1 MTVSSIYLQKGD
13 VNFADKHNSR
23 NTEKEPSYLLEKQYR
38 KTNDF
43 VKIAD
48 AHTLYHEQ
56 LFIRQKSH
64 ARGRTPELKDVFYE
78 AVVNLEEKHTLQ
90 DVQKV
95 ASHLK
100 AVYGFQPCSIA
111 IHRDEGY
118 VDKITKEVKY
128 NLHAHLTFLCMKDGI
143 STKRK
148 LNAKKLSEMQ
158 TEVANIL
165 GMKRGQ
171 EHSKAKRLDHQ
182 QYRAVKR
189 AEEELMREDAKNFCK
204 LHNEKINK
212 LQSTM
217 IQPLLKLSQE
227 LTEEKSQLETEKAE
241 LETKLEAEKK
251 NVKTV
256 YVDKPVPRVLTDD
269 EIELLPRVAELKK
282 KLTESETALTEAP
295 IKTQKELNDLKSKI
309 RKEMIAESGFTQEQY
324 KALNEAAASI
334 KKFLKTEN
342 YTVSDVI
349 NTLLGS
355 ISKVKTLTSEKTQ
368 LETQLE
374 AEKKNVKTETVT
386 KTVLRDY
393 TDDEIDNLPKVVKLN
408 STVKSLNETIKDK
421 NQKIAENEQKLTKK
435 VQKIV
440 IINRNSSILT
450 ENQISNLPQMK
461 GLKAQKD
468 YFDKAYNAELKIHQ
482 QLQEENNQ
490 LSAKLKTVTEE
501 RDILSKFNST
511 VLQVIQA
518 MHSDFDLEHPIE
530 SLKKIYIAWKTQH
543 QKSTE
548 TPQKRSQSDENTIKR
563 VEVQQTSQSQSM
575 SVLNASQPKEKR
587 YSVVI
592 SRQSYDLTAKDI
604 HDWLEDYPEDK
615 DSIAKQLSEADRRE
629 VFGEPTRTAQKQT
642 PARVRHGFEH

>member
-324 KALNEAAASI
+324 KALNAAAADI
-334 KKFLKTEN
+334 KKLLKTES
-342 YTVSDVI
+342 YTASDII
-349 NTLLGS
+349 NTLLNNV
-355 ISKVKTLTSEKTQ
+355 SKIAQLETEKQTLT
-368 LETQLE
+368 TQLE
-374 AEKKNVKTETVT
+374 AEKKNIKTVT
-386 KTVLRDY
+386 KSVLRDY
-393 TDDEIDNLPKVVKLN
+393 TDDEIDNLPKVVELN
-408 STVKSLNETIKDK
+408 GTVKSLNEQLEAEKK
-421 NQKIAENEQKLTKK
+421 N
-435 VQKIV
+435 V
-440 IINRNSSILT
+440 
-450 ENQISNLPQMK
+450 
-461 GLKAQKD
+461 
-468 YFDKAYNAELKIHQ
+468 
-482 QLQEENNQ
+482 
-490 LSAKLKTVTEE
+490 KTVYVDKPVP
-501 RDILSKFNST
+501 R
-511 VLQVIQA
+511 VLT
-518 MHSDFDLEHPIE
+518 DDEIE
-530 SLKKIYIAWKTQH
+530 LLPRVVSLKKKLTELQQKVESLTQAQSQRELERQSATVTVHNFESKH
-543 QKSTE
+543 QKSSI
-548 TPQKRSQSDENTIKR
+548 TPQKRSQSDESTIKR
-563 VEVQQTSQSQSM
+563 VEVQQISQSQPM
-575 SVLNASQPKEKR
+575 SKFEAPQPKEKLYTVQGLGYMTAKQIR
-587 YSVVI
+587 AEA
-592 SRQSYDLTAKDI
+592 QSDDIGHFTSEEFKRALTAD
-604 HDWLEDYPEDK
+604 EF
-615 DSIAKQLSEADRRE
+615 RE
-629 VFGEPTRTAQKQT
+629 VFGEPQQVPQKKQSLF
-642 PARVRHGFEH
+642 ARVKHSLER

>member
-269 EIELLPRVAELKK
+269 EIELLPRVVSLKK
-282 KLTESETALTEAP
+282 KLTELQQKVESLTQA
-295 IKTQKELNDLKSKI
+295 QSQRELERQS
-309 RKEMIAESGFTQEQY
+309 AT
-324 KALNEAAASI
+324 
-334 KKFLKTEN
+334 
-342 YTVSDVI
+342 TVHNFEHKD
-349 NTLLGS
+349 
-355 ISKVKTLTSEKTQ
+355 
-368 LETQLE
+368 
-374 AEKKNVKTETVT
+374 
-386 KTVLRDY
+386 
-393 TDDEIDNLPKVVKLN
+393 
-408 STVKSLNETIKDK
+408 STVKPQTEVKQHKSDDELSLSEMISKYTSSSGTANRSETKTEDHEDK
-421 NQKIAENEQKLTKK
+421 TYLVLGIGYMTAE
-435 VQKIV
+435 
-440 IINRNSSILT
+440 
-450 ENQISNLPQMK
+450 QMR
-461 GLKAQKD
+461 
-468 YFDKAYNAELKIHQ
+468 AE
-482 QLQEENNQ
+482 
-490 LSAKLKTVTEE
+490 A
-501 RDILSKFNST
+501 
-511 VLQVIQA
+511 
-518 MHSDFDLEHPIE
+518 
-530 SLKKIYIAWKTQH
+530 
-543 QKSTE
+543 
-548 TPQKRSQSDENTIKR
+548 QSDDIGHYTLDDFKR
-563 VEVQQTSQSQSM
+563 ALTADEFNEVFDNHQSKNEHRDH
-575 SVLNASQPKEKR
+575 LNAHRTMKR
-587 YSVVI
+587 
-592 SRQSYDLTAKDI
+592 
-604 HDWLEDYPEDK
+604 
-615 DSIAKQLSEADRRE
+615 
-629 VFGEPTRTAQKQT
+629 
-642 PARVRHGFEH
+642 